1 MRLRHI
7 PGAAE
12 AVAAHPL
19 VFDEQSAPCYRGR
32 WQEAFAAETAVGEPA
47 RRPSLHLEIGMG
59 RGRFLLAAA
68 AADPRVNFLGLEKR
82 EEVILQALERIKNKQ
97 PPANLRILWLDASR
111 LPEIFGPGE
120 VEHIYLH
127 FPDPWP
133 KARHAKR
140 RLTAEGFLAIYRAIM
155 APGGMLTLKTDNA
168 QLFAWSQET
177 FAADRWQAL
186 RIVENVPQEEAGIAS
201 EYEGRYRRQGKPI
214 YLAEWRIK

>member
-19 VFDEQSAPCYRGR
+19 VFDEQAALRQKGR
-32 WQEAFAAETAVGEPA
+32 WHQAFAADNEAEPA
-47 RRPSLHLEIGMG
+47 EGLLPLHLEIGMG

-68 AADPRVNFLGLEKR
+68 AADPRINFLGLEKR
-82 EEVILQALERIKNKQ
+82 EEIVLQALERIKNKRQ
-97 PPANLRILWLDASR
+97 PANLRILWLDVCR
-111 LPEIFGPGE
+111 LPEIFAPGE

-140 RLTAEGFLAIYRAIM
+140 RLTAPGFVAVYRAIM
-155 APGGMLTLKTDNA
+155 APGGILTLKTDNA
-168 QLFAWSQET
+168 PLFAWSQET
-177 FAADRWQAL
+177 FAADQWQAL
-186 RIVENVPQEEAGIAS
+186 RIEESIAQEETGIVS